1 MEPIDVLA
9 QHFQFASFRGP
20 QEAIIRRVLAG
31 GHALVVMPTGG
42 GKSLCYQVP
51 ALMPQAMTAAEES
64 GPANEAQREPI
75 TLVLSPL
82 IALMKDQVDALRRR
96 GIDATFINSS
106 LSREERVG
114 YHQVPS
120 NQLPLAPYVER
131 LRRAEA
137 IVFCFP
143 AWCFGLPAM
152 LKGYF
157 DRLFMP
163 GVAFDLSDPA
173 NVKPLL
179 THIKRISAVVTYGR
193 PRWMAWYM
201 GDPPRKIITRY
212 VKRLTGNRARVDFHA
227 CYHMNVATEP
237 RLSRFKRDVGAAMA
251 RFA

>member
-1 MEPIDVLA
+1 MHILVIYCHPVETSFHAALHQEVLRNLKA
-9 QHFQFASFRGP
+9 
-20 QEAIIRRVLAG
+20 AG
-31 GHALVVMPTGG
+31 HTVDDCDLYAERFDPVM
-42 GKSLCYQVP
+42 
-51 ALMPQAMTAAEES
+51 
-64 GPANEAQREPI
+64 
-75 TLVLSPL
+75 
-82 IALMKDQVDALRRR
+82 
-96 GIDATFINSS
+96 
-106 LSREERVG
+106 SREERLA

-131 LRRAEA
+131 LRKAEA

-143 AWCFGLPAM
+143 TWCFGLPAM

-173 NVKPLL
+173 DVKPML
-179 THIKRISAVVTYGR
+179 THIRRVSAVVTYGR

-212 VKRLTGNRARVDFHA
+212 VRRLTGNRARVDYHA
-227 CYHMNVATEP
+227 YYHMNVATEP
-237 RLSRFKRDVGAAMA
+237 RLVRFMRQVGAAMA